1 MPYPPAKCDVSK
13 HDVIT
18 ALWKWKKLYII
29 IVQPHRI
36 ASLKVF
42 VRLLKIFVLS
52 ALRYISST
60 ETETERLDAEDMSYV
75 RFVTCVVQ
83 RTQLVPEICQASPV
97 VQVSRI
103 GKLAL
108 HSHGT

>member
-1 MPYPPAKCDVSK
+1 VEKIIYHHRPTTSHCIAEGFC
-13 HDVIT
+13 
-18 ALWKWKKLYII
+18 ALCIDC
-29 IVQPHRI
+29 I
-36 ASLKVF
+36 A
-42 VRLLKIFVLS
+42 
-52 ALRYISST
+52 YISSTETET

-97 VQVSRI
+97 VQMSRI